1 MLPFWQH
8 SVRPLTCCQLT
19 EHGRNF
25 QQGRSIDHLPN
36 SLDLLVLLG
45 QTTLGVVAVL
55 VEVGGQTLSTL
66 FLGLATL

>member
-1 MLPFWQH
+1 M
-8 SVRPLTCCQLT
+8 TCCQLC

-25 QQGRSIDHLPN
+25 QSSDGGLLVVDHLPN

-45 QTTLGVVAVL
+45 QTTLGIVTVL
-55 VEVGGQTLSTL
+55 VEVSGQTLSTL

>member
-1 MLPFWQH
+1 MGATSNRGDRL
-8 SVRPLTCCQLT
+8 SCL
-19 EHGRNF
+19 
-25 QQGRSIDHLPN
+25 DHLPN